1 MMTPKT
7 SGAFILLLA
16 SLFAPSLAAQE
27 MLYLSSG
34 DAIEVKKV
42 NDQTGALT
50 NVQKVELKGISV
62 FTFSHN
68 KKFLYAR
75 ALING
80 KRKQNSIATYTVSDS
95 GRLTLIHNAP
105 IDGKTTEL
113 KSDASDQFIAGAD
126 YGKGAVS
133 IWKLDNGVYK
143 GELVQQVKLEQK
155 AHAARF
161 SPDNNMLFVP
171 ATGPNKIFQLSF
183 DNATGKVEQIDP
195 ALGPQKGALQPR
207 HLLFHPTLNV
217 AYSTQERMQPGVAIW
232 QVTAGGTLTLSQTL
246 TNSDDTTGRITNA
259 DLHMSPDNK
268 FLYISSRDQQK
279 QFDQIIAYKI
289 HPTSGQLI
297 LVEKFASEHFPRSF
311 TINKRG
317 DFLYVAGQKEDKLG
331 VYQRDKETG
340 HLTKVEQYNTGK
352 NPIWVETLILE
363 SKEKQ

>member
-1 MMTPKT
+1 MQKRRNLVLKL
-7 SGAFILLLA
+7 FLIFV
-16 SLFAPSLAAQE
+16 FAPLVTAQE
-27 MLYLSSG
+27 VLYLSSG

-95 GRLTLIHNAP
+95 GKLTLIHNVP
-105 IDGKTTEL
+105 IGGKTTEL
-113 KSDASDQFIAGAD
+113 KVDASDQFIAGAD
-126 YGKGAVS
+126 YGKGTVS

-183 DNATGKVEQIDP
+183 DNATGKVAQIQP

-207 HLLFHPTLNV
+207 HLIFHPTLNV
-217 AYSTQERMQPGVAIW
+217 AYSTQERVKPGVAVW
-232 QVTAGGTLTLSQTL
+232 QVTANGTLTLSQTL
-246 TNSDDTTGRITNA
+246 TNSDDSTGRITNA

-268 FLYISSRDQQK
+268 FVYISSRDQQK
-279 QFDQIIAYKI
+279 QLDQIIAYKI
-289 HPTSGQLI
+289 DPTSGQLT
-297 LVEKFASEHFPRSF
+297 LVEKFASEHVPRSF
-311 TINKRG
+311 TISELG
-317 DFLYVAGQKEDKLG
+317 DFIYVAGQKENKLG
-331 VYQRDKETG
+331 VYKVNKITG
-340 HLTKVEQYNTGK
+340 YLTKVGQYQTGN
-352 NPIWVETLILE
+352 NPIWVETLSLNL
-363 SKEKQ
+363 